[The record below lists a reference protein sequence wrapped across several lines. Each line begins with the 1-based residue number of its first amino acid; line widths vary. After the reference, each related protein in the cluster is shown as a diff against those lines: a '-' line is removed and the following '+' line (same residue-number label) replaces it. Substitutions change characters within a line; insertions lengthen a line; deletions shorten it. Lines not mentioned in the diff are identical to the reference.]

1 MAGTYDTFKADENLE
16 KEGIELDYGDAGLF
30 LIARAG
36 GSNKDFARMMEKV
49 FRPYRRQMD
58 AGTMDEKVADKLLAE
73 VFAKTVILDW
83 KGVTDKNGKNLP
95 FNEANATK
103 LLTDLPDLFVDLR
116 EQAMK
121 VANFRALEVEADLK
135 N

>member
-1 MAGTYDTFKADENLE
+1 MGGTYDTFKADESLE
-16 KEGIELDYGDAGLF
+16 QQGIELDYGDAGLF
-30 LIARAG
+30 KIARAG
-36 GSNKDFARMMEKV
+36 GSNKEFARLMEKV

-95 FNEANATK
+95 FNTENAVK
-103 LLTDLPDLFVDLR
+103 LLTDLPDLFADLR

-121 VANFRALEVEADLK
+121 IANFRAVEIEADLK